1 MSHKYPDDR
10 MSKIPSIAIV
20 CDWLESYAGAERVI
34 EEIINIFPQA
44 EIFAVVD
51 FVAKEDRDFLKDKP
65 VKTTFI
71 QKLPFARKF
80 YRHYLPLMPF
90 AIEQLDLRNH
100 DIIISSSHAVAKGII
115 TSPDQIHV
123 SYIHSPLRYAWDMQ
137 NEYLEQSGISS
148 GIKSWLIRYLLH
160 KIRIW
165 DVTSAQRIDH
175 IIANSRFIAKR
186 IKKVYNRTADVIYPP
201 VDISTFQPGT
211 KNRKNY
217 YITVSRLVGYKK
229 TELII
234 DAFRNLPD
242 EKIIIVGDGPE
253 KKKLMENLPGNVT
266 LLGFQPKEKIT
277 SLLQEAKA
285 FIFAAREDFGIAPV
299 EAQACGTPVIAFNA
313 GGAMETIVNIDR
325 ENPTGILF
333 ELQNKESIINAIQI
347 FNKNSEKITPENCRN
362 QAEKFSSATFR
373 ENMKNYIEKS
383 WKTHIAN

>member
-1 MSHKYPDDR
+1 

-51 FVAKEDRDFLKDKP
+51 FVAKEDRGFLKDKP

-90 AIEQLDLRNH
+90 AIEQLDLRNY

-115 TSPDQIHV
+115 TSPDQLHV

-137 NEYLEQSGISS
+137 NEYLEQSGIRS
-148 GIKSWLIRYLLH
+148 GIKSCLIRYLLH

-229 TELII
+229 IELII

-266 LLGFQPKEKIT
+266 LLGFQPQEKIT

-325 ENPTGILF
+325 ENPTGILY

-347 FNKNSEKITPENCRN
+347 FNKNLEKITSENCRN

>member
-1 MSHKYPDDR
+1 

-51 FVAKEDRDFLKDKP
+51 FVAKEDREFLKGKS
-65 VKTTFI
+65 VQTTFI

-148 GIKSWLIRYLLH
+148 GIKSWLIRYFLH

-165 DVTSAQRIDH
+165 DVTSAQRVDH

-186 IKKVYNRTADVIYPP
+186 IKKVYNRAADVIYPP

-211 KNRKNY
+211 NNRKNY

-266 LLGFQPKEKIT
+266 LLGFQPQEKIT

-373 ENMKNYIEKS
+373 KNMKNYIEKS

>member
-1 MSHKYPDDR
+1 
-10 MSKIPSIAIV
+10 MSKMPSIAIV

-51 FVAKEDRDFLKDKP
+51 FVAKADRDFLKNKS

-71 QKLPFARKF
+71 QKLPVARKF

-90 AIEQLDLRNH
+90 AIEQLDLRGY
-100 DIIISSSHAVAKGII
+100 DIIISSSHAVAKGVI
-115 TSPDQIHV
+115 TSPDQLHI

-137 NEYLEQSGISS
+137 IEYLEQSGSSS

-186 IKKVYNRTADVIYPP
+186 IKKCYNKTADVIYPP
-201 VDISTFQPGT
+201 VDISTFQPRGNT
-211 KNRKNY
+211 RKDY

-229 TELII
+229 IDLII
-234 DAFRNLPD
+234 DAFRKLPN

-253 KKKLMENLPGNVT
+253 KKKLMDNLPDNVT
-266 LLGFQPKEKIT
+266 LLGFQSQERII

-313 GGAMETIVNIDR
+313 GGTLETIINIDR
-325 ENPTGILF
+325 NNPTGVLF
-333 ELQNKESIINAIQI
+333 ESQDRDSIIKAIQV
-347 FNKNSEKITPENCRN
+347 FNENSDRITPENCRN
-362 QAEKFSSATFR
+362 QAENFSSAAFR
-373 ENMKNYIEKS
+373 KNMKNYIEKS
-383 WKTHIAN
+383 WKTHIEN

>member
-1 MSHKYPDDR
+1 

-51 FVAKEDRDFLKDKP
+51 FVAKEDRGFLKDKP

-90 AIEQLDLRNH
+90 AIEQLDLRNY

-115 TSPDQIHV
+115 TSPDQLHV

-137 NEYLEQSGISS
+137 NEYLEQSGIRS
-148 GIKSWLIRYLLH
+148 GIKSCLIRYLLH

-266 LLGFQPKEKIT
+266 LLGFQPQEKIT

-325 ENPTGILF
+325 ENPTGILY

-347 FNKNSEKITPENCRN
+347 FNKNLEKITSENCRN

>member
-1 MSHKYPDDR
+1 

-51 FVAKEDRDFLKDKP
+51 FVAEEDRFFLKNKP

-71 QKLPFARKF
+71 QRLPFSKKL

-90 AIEQLDLRNH
+90 AIEQLDLRNY
-100 DIIISSSHAVAKGII
+100 DIIISSSHAVAKGVI
-115 TSPDQIHV
+115 TSPDQLHI
-123 SYIHSPLRYAWDMQ
+123 SYIHSPLRYAWDMH
-137 NEYLEQSGISS
+137 NEYLEQSGVSS

-175 IIANSRFIAKR
+175 IIANSKFIAKR
-186 IKKVYNRTADVIYPP
+186 IKKFYNRTADVIYPP

-211 KNRKNY
+211 ENRKNY

-229 TELII
+229 TDLII

-242 EKIIIVGDGPE
+242 EEIIIIGDGPE
-253 KKKLMENLPGNVT
+253 KKKLMENLPSNVK
-266 LLGFQPKEKIT
+266 LLGFQPQEKII

-299 EAQACGTPVIAFNA
+299 EAQACGTPVIALNA
-313 GGAMETIVNIDR
+313 GGTLETIVNIDCD
-325 ENPTGILF
+325 NPTGILF
-333 ELQNKESIINAIQI
+333 ESQDRESIINAIKR
-347 FNKNSEKITPENCRN
+347 FNESSGKITSENCRK
-362 QAEKFSSATFR
+362 QAERFSSSTFR
-373 ENMKNYIEKS
+373 NNIKIYIEKS
-383 WKTHIAN
+383 WKMHIEN

>member
-1 MSHKYPDDR
+1 

-34 EEIINIFPQA
+34 EEIINIYPQA

-51 FVAKEDRDFLKDKP
+51 FVAKEDRFFLKNKS

-71 QKLPFARKF
+71 QRLPFSRKL

-90 AIEQLDLRNH
+90 AIEQLDLKNY

-115 TSPDQIHV
+115 TGPDQLHI
-123 SYIHSPLRYAWDMQ
+123 SYVHSPLRYAWDMQ

-148 GIKSWLIRYLLH
+148 GIKSWLIRYFLH

-165 DVTSAQRIDH
+165 DVTSAQRVDH
-175 IIANSRFIAKR
+175 IIANSKFIAKR
-186 IKKVYNRTADVIYPP
+186 IKKFYNRTADVIYPP
-201 VDISTFQPGT
+201 VDISTFQPGAKT
-211 KNRKNY
+211 RKNY

-229 TELII
+229 TDLII
-234 DAFRNLPD
+234 DAFRCMPD
-242 EKIIIVGDGPE
+242 EEIFIIGDGPE
-253 KKKLMENLPGNVT
+253 KKKLMENLPSNVK
-266 LLGFQPKEKIT
+266 LLGFQSQEKII

-313 GGAMETIVNIDR
+313 GGTLETIVNIDSD
-325 ENPTGILF
+325 NPTGVLF
-333 ELQNKESIINAIQI
+333 ESQDRDSIISAIKA
-347 FNKNSEKITPENCRN
+347 FKENSEKITSENCRN
-362 QAEKFSSATFR
+362 QAEKFSSSTFR
-373 ENMKNYIEKS
+373 KNLKIHIEKS
-383 WKTHIAN
+383 WKMHIEN

>member
-1 MSHKYPDDR
+1 

-51 FVAKEDRDFLKDKP
+51 FVAEEDRFFLKNKP

-71 QKLPFARKF
+71 QRLPFSKKL

-90 AIEQLDLRNH
+90 AIEQLDLRNY
-100 DIIISSSHAVAKGII
+100 DIIISSSHAVAKGVI
-115 TSPDQIHV
+115 TSPDQLHI

-137 NEYLEQSGISS
+137 NEYLEQSGVSS

-165 DVTSAQRIDH
+165 DVTSSQRIDH
-175 IIANSRFIAKR
+175 IIANSKFIAKR
-186 IKKVYNRTADVIYPP
+186 IKKFYNRTADVIYPP

-211 KNRKNY
+211 ENRKNY

-229 TELII
+229 TDLII

-242 EKIIIVGDGPE
+242 EEIIIIGDGPE
-253 KKKLMENLPGNVT
+253 KEKLMKNLPSNVK
-266 LLGFQPKEKIT
+266 LLGFQPQEKII

-299 EAQACGTPVIAFNA
+299 EAQACGTPVIALNA
-313 GGAMETIVNIDR
+313 GGTLETIVNIDCD
-325 ENPTGILF
+325 NPTGILF
-333 ELQNKESIINAIQI
+333 ESQDRESIINAIKR
-347 FNKNSEKITPENCRN
+347 FNEISGKITSDNCRK
-362 QAEKFSSATFR
+362 QAERFSSSTFR
-373 ENMKNYIEKS
+373 NNIKIYIEKS
-383 WKTHIAN
+383 WKMHIEN